1 MKTISSLSLQLY
13 PRICIYSCT
22 AADRRKSSQSKRCPG
37 GSSAPDAPQT
47 PGVFAQVLYNIMA
60 EGMFHS
66 LPPCSPIT
74 AFPLFLLFFF
84 KLHGLFLLQDPA
96 QLKFWLFS
104 RHPCTSQPSGHSSPG
119 LSVFLSYL
127 PSFLAS

>member
-60 EGMFHS
+60 EGMFYS

-74 AFPLFLLFFF
+74 AFPLFLPFSF

-96 QLKFWLFS
+96 QLKFWSFS
-104 RHPCTSQPSGHSSPG
+104 FPCASQPTGRSSPG